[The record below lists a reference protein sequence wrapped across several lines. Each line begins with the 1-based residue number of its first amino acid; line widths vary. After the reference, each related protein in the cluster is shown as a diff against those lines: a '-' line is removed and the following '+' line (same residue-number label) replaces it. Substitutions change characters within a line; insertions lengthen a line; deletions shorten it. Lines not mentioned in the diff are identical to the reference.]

1 MCRYHRRHFREV
13 QRETVDVSQLERAAV
28 RPGVPPVVTVDEA
41 IIYAVCAFEDEMPV
55 ADAREIAQAFLDAAA
70 LVERINGRG

>member
-1 MCRYHRRHFREV
+1 M
-13 QRETVDVSQLERAAV
+13 
-28 RPGVPPVVTVDEA
+28 TVDEA